1 MFLILITNKSAMYYE
16 QLIVI
21 LAQKLPKEYLKILLS
36 LILEIVKFNI
46 GLNPIKHFIYL
57 FFPNQTYLHLIYK
70 GNFQKQIIQ
79 IVSLGLFHP

>member
-57 FFPNQTYLHLIYK
+57 FFFYESC
-70 GNFQKQIIQ
+70 QKNLQEIKK
-79 IVSLGLFHP
+79 LRK